1 MEAKEA
7 LDKISSYERF
17 GSILGLERIQALLE
31 RLGNP
36 EKGLKILHVAG
47 TNGKGSVSRFLYEGV
62 RANGYRAGLYTSPY
76 LEVFNERIEADGRMI
91 SDDELADLTKR
102 VTKEAEKMVGE
113 GLDSP
118 TEFELVTA
126 IAFLYFQEKDLDY
139 VVLEVGLGGRGD
151 STNVIDAPL
160 ISIITSIS
168 MDHMDRLGNT
178 LEEIAG
184 EKAGIIKPGV
194 PVVMNVE
201 QKDAARVIARKAY
214 GVGAKLFNVTPI
226 PVRILE
232 ESLDG
237 STLSME
243 LFGTDYSDVRI
254 SMAGRHQTEN
264 IKTALAALEILRKKG
279 QIRLQRDRLYEG
291 ILKARQPG
299 RLEVMS
305 KDPLILL
312 DGAHNQAGAAA
323 LAEAAGDLLPK
334 GKISMIIG
342 VLADKDVE
350 GMIGEF
356 LKITRDFIAT
366 EPNNERRMTAGQL
379 SDIINK
385 AGGRC
390 RIAAKPEDALKE
402 ALSGKEPPDAVIAA
416 GSLYLIGQLRGII
429 KNGIGK

>member
-17 GSILGLERIQALLE
+17 GSVLGLERIKILLE

-36 EKGLKILHVAG
+36 EKSLKILHIAG
-47 TNGKGSVSRFLYEGV
+47 TNGKGSVSRFLYEGIQ
-62 RANGYRAGLYTSPY
+62 ANGYRAGLYTSPF

-91 SDDELADLTKR
+91 SDEELADLTDR
-102 VTKEAEKMVGE
+102 VTGEAEKMVEE
-113 GLDSP
+113 GMDSP
-118 TEFELVTA
+118 TEFEVVTA
-126 IAFLYFQEKDLDY
+126 IAFLFFQEKELDY

-160 ISIITSIS
+160 ISVITSIS

-184 EKAGIIKPGV
+184 EKAGIIKPGI
-194 PVVMNVE
+194 PVVMNVN
-201 QKDAARVIARKAY
+201 QRDAARVIASKAY
-214 GVGAKLFNVTPI
+214 KSGAKLFDVSPI

-232 ESLDG
+232 ESLEG
-237 STLSME
+237 STLNME

-264 IKTALAALEILRKKG
+264 IKTALAALEILRKNG

-291 ILKARQPG
+291 VLKARQPG
-299 RLEVMS
+299 RMELMA
-305 KDPLILL
+305 KDPMILL

-323 LAEAAGDLLPK
+323 LAEAAEYLLPK
-334 GKISMIIG
+334 GKIRMIIG
-342 VLADKDVE
+342 ALADKDVE
-350 GMIGEF
+350 GMISEF
-356 LKITRDFIAT
+356 LKITKDFIAT

-379 SDIINK
+379 SDIINDRGGNCK
-385 AGGRC
+385 A
-390 RIAAKPEDALKE
+390 IPEPAEALKK
-402 ALSGKEPPDAVIAA
+402 ALSEQEPPDVLIAA

>member
-17 GSILGLERIQALLE
+17 GSVLGLERIKILLE

-36 EKGLKILHVAG
+36 EKSLKILHIAG
-47 TNGKGSVSRFLYEGV
+47 TNGKGSVSRFLYEGIQ
-62 RANGYRAGLYTSPY
+62 ANGYRAGLYTSPF

-91 SDDELADLTKR
+91 SDEELADLTDR
-102 VTKEAEKMVGE
+102 VTGEAEKMVEE
-113 GLDSP
+113 GMDSP
-118 TEFELVTA
+118 TEFEVVTA
-126 IAFLYFQEKDLDY
+126 IAFLFFQEKELDY

-160 ISIITSIS
+160 ISVITSIS

-184 EKAGIIKPGV
+184 EKAGIIKPGI
-194 PVVMNVE
+194 PVVMNVN
-201 QKDAARVIARKAY
+201 QRDAARVIASKAY
-214 GVGAKLFNVTPI
+214 KSGSKLFDVSPI

-232 ESLDG
+232 ESLEG
-237 STLSME
+237 STLNME

-264 IKTALAALEILRKKG
+264 IKTALAALEILRKNG

-291 ILKARQPG
+291 VLKARQPG
-299 RLEVMS
+299 RMELMA
-305 KDPLILL
+305 KDPMILL

-323 LAEAAGDLLPK
+323 LAEAAEYLLPK
-334 GKISMIIG
+334 GKIRMIIG
-342 VLADKDVE
+342 ALADKDVE

-356 LKITRDFIAT
+356 LKITKDFIAT

-379 SDIINK
+379 SDIINDRGGNCK
-385 AGGRC
+385 A
-390 RIAAKPEDALKE
+390 IPEPAEALKK
-402 ALSGKEPPDAVIAA
+402 ALSEQEPPDVLIAA
-416 GSLYLIGQLRGII
+416 GSLYLIGQLRGFI

>member
-17 GSILGLERIQALLE
+17 GSVLGLERIKILLE

-36 EKGLKILHVAG
+36 EKSLKILHIAG
-47 TNGKGSVSRFLYEGV
+47 TNGKGSVSRFLYEGIQ
-62 RANGYRAGLYTSPY
+62 ANGYRAGLYTSPF

-91 SDDELADLTKR
+91 SDEELADLTDR
-102 VTKEAEKMVGE
+102 VTGEAEKMVEE
-113 GLDSP
+113 GMDSP
-118 TEFELVTA
+118 TEFEVVTA
-126 IAFLYFQEKDLDY
+126 IAFLFFQEKELDY

-160 ISIITSIS
+160 ISVITSIS

-184 EKAGIIKPGV
+184 EKAGIIKPGI
-194 PVVMNVE
+194 PVVMNVN
-201 QKDAARVIARKAY
+201 QRDAARVIASKAY
-214 GVGAKLFNVTPI
+214 KSGAKLFDVSPI

-232 ESLDG
+232 ESLEG
-237 STLSME
+237 STLNME

-264 IKTALAALEILRKKG
+264 IKTALAALEILRKNG

-291 ILKARQPG
+291 VLKARQPG
-299 RLEVMS
+299 RMEMMA

-323 LAEAAGDLLPK
+323 LAEAAEYLLPK
-334 GKISMIIG
+334 GKIRMIIG
-342 VLADKDVE
+342 ALADKDVE
-350 GMIGEF
+350 GMISEF
-356 LKITRDFIAT
+356 LKITKDFIAT

-379 SDIINK
+379 SDIINDRGGNCK
-385 AGGRC
+385 A
-390 RIAAKPEDALKE
+390 IPEPAEALKK
-402 ALSGKEPPDAVIAA
+402 ALSEQEPPDVLIAA

>member
-17 GSILGLERIQALLE
+17 GSVLGLERIKILLE

-36 EKGLKILHVAG
+36 EKSLKILHIAG
-47 TNGKGSVSRFLYEGV
+47 TNGKGSVSRFLYEGIQ
-62 RANGYRAGLYTSPY
+62 ANGYRAGLYTSPF

-91 SDDELADLTKR
+91 SDEELADLTDR
-102 VTKEAEKMVGE
+102 VTGEAEKMVEE
-113 GLDSP
+113 GMDSP
-118 TEFELVTA
+118 TEFEVVTA
-126 IAFLYFQEKDLDY
+126 IAFLFFQEKELDY

-160 ISIITSIS
+160 ISVITSIS

-184 EKAGIIKPGV
+184 EKAGIIKPGI
-194 PVVMNVE
+194 PVVMNVN
-201 QKDAARVIARKAY
+201 QRDAARVIASKAY
-214 GVGAKLFNVTPI
+214 KSGAKLFDVSPI

-232 ESLDG
+232 ESLEG
-237 STLSME
+237 STLKME

-264 IKTALAALEILRKKG
+264 IKTALAALEILRKNG

-291 ILKARQPG
+291 VLKARQPG
-299 RLEVMS
+299 RMELMA

-323 LAEAAGDLLPK
+323 LAEAAEYLLPK
-334 GKISMIIG
+334 GKIRMIIG
-342 VLADKDVE
+342 ALADKDVE
-350 GMIGEF
+350 GMISEF
-356 LKITRDFIAT
+356 LKITKDFIAT

-379 SDIINK
+379 SDIINDRGGNCK
-385 AGGRC
+385 A
-390 RIAAKPEDALKE
+390 IPEPAEALKK
-402 ALSGKEPPDAVIAA
+402 ALSEQEPPDVLIAA

>member
-17 GSILGLERIQALLE
+17 GSVLGLERIKILLE

-36 EKGLKILHVAG
+36 EKSLKILHIAG
-47 TNGKGSVSRFLYEGV
+47 TNGKGSVSRFLYEGIQ
-62 RANGYRAGLYTSPY
+62 ANGYRAGLYTSPF

-91 SDDELADLTKR
+91 SDEELADLTDR
-102 VTKEAEKMVGE
+102 VTGEAEKMVEE
-113 GLDSP
+113 GMDSP
-118 TEFELVTA
+118 TEFEVVTA
-126 IAFLYFQEKDLDY
+126 IAFLFFQEKELDY

-160 ISIITSIS
+160 ISVITSIS

-184 EKAGIIKPGV
+184 EKAGIIKPGI
-194 PVVMNVE
+194 PVVMNVN
-201 QKDAARVIARKAY
+201 QRDAARVIASKAY
-214 GVGAKLFNVTPI
+214 KSGSKLFDVSPI

-232 ESLDG
+232 ESLEG
-237 STLSME
+237 STLNME

-264 IKTALAALEILRKKG
+264 IKTALAALEILRKNG

-291 ILKARQPG
+291 VLKARQPG
-299 RLEVMS
+299 RMEMMA

-323 LAEAAGDLLPK
+323 LAEAAEYLLPK
-334 GKISMIIG
+334 GKIRMIIG
-342 VLADKDVE
+342 ALADKDVE

-356 LKITRDFIAT
+356 LKITKDFIAT

-379 SDIINK
+379 SDIINDRGGNCK
-385 AGGRC
+385 A
-390 RIAAKPEDALKE
+390 IPEPAEALKK
-402 ALSGKEPPDAVIAA
+402 ALSEQEPPDVLIAA
-416 GSLYLIGQLRGII
+416 GSLYLIGQLRGFI

>member
-17 GSILGLERIQALLE
+17 GSVLGLERIKILLE

-36 EKGLKILHVAG
+36 EKSLKILHIAG
-47 TNGKGSVSRFLYEGV
+47 TNGKGSVSRFLYEGIQ
-62 RANGYRAGLYTSPY
+62 ANGYRAGLYTSPF

-91 SDDELADLTKR
+91 SDEELADLTDR
-102 VTKEAEKMVGE
+102 VTGEAEKMVEE
-113 GLDSP
+113 GMDSP
-118 TEFELVTA
+118 TEFEVVTA
-126 IAFLYFQEKDLDY
+126 IAFLFFQEKELDY

-160 ISIITSIS
+160 ISVITSIS

-184 EKAGIIKPGV
+184 EKAGIIKPGI
-194 PVVMNVE
+194 PVVMNVN
-201 QKDAARVIARKAY
+201 QRDAARVIASKAY
-214 GVGAKLFNVTPI
+214 KSGSKLFDVSPI

-232 ESLDG
+232 ESLEG
-237 STLSME
+237 STLNME

-264 IKTALAALEILRKKG
+264 IKTALAALEILRKNG

-291 ILKARQPG
+291 VLKARQPG
-299 RLEVMS
+299 RMELMA

-323 LAEAAGDLLPK
+323 LAEAAEYLLPK
-334 GKISMIIG
+334 GKIRMIIG
-342 VLADKDVE
+342 ALADKDVE
-350 GMIGEF
+350 GMISEF
-356 LKITRDFIAT
+356 LKITKDFIAT

-379 SDIINK
+379 SDIINDRGGNCK
-385 AGGRC
+385 A
-390 RIAAKPEDALKE
+390 IPEPAEALKK
-402 ALSGKEPPDAVIAA
+402 ALSEQEPPDVLIAA
-416 GSLYLIGQLRGII
+416 GSLYLIGQLRGFI

>member
-17 GSILGLERIQALLE
+17 GSVLGLERIKILLE

-36 EKGLKILHVAG
+36 EKSLKILHIAG
-47 TNGKGSVSRFLYEGV
+47 TNGKGSVSRFLYEGIQ
-62 RANGYRAGLYTSPY
+62 ANGYRAGLYTSPF

-91 SDDELADLTKR
+91 SDEELADLTDR
-102 VTKEAEKMVGE
+102 VTGEAEKMVEE
-113 GLDSP
+113 GMDSP
-118 TEFELVTA
+118 TEFEVVTA
-126 IAFLYFQEKDLDY
+126 IAFLFFQEKELDY
-139 VVLEVGLGGRGD
+139 VVLDVGLGGRGD

-160 ISIITSIS
+160 ISVITSIS

-184 EKAGIIKPGV
+184 EKAGIIKPGI
-194 PVVMNVE
+194 PVVMNVN
-201 QKDAARVIARKAY
+201 QRDAARVIASKAY
-214 GVGAKLFNVTPI
+214 KSGAKLFDVSPI

-232 ESLDG
+232 ESLEG
-237 STLSME
+237 STLNME

-264 IKTALAALEILRKKG
+264 IKTALAALEILRKNG

-291 ILKARQPG
+291 VLKARQPG
-299 RLEVMS
+299 RMEMMA

-323 LAEAAGDLLPK
+323 LAEAAEYLLPK
-334 GKISMIIG
+334 GKIRMIIG
-342 VLADKDVE
+342 ALADKDVE
-350 GMIGEF
+350 GMISEF
-356 LKITRDFIAT
+356 LKITKDFIAT

-379 SDIINK
+379 SDIINDRGGNCK
-385 AGGRC
+385 A
-390 RIAAKPEDALKE
+390 IPEPAEALKK
-402 ALSGKEPPDAVIAA
+402 ALSEQEPPDVLIAA

>member
-17 GSILGLERIQALLE
+17 GSVLGLERIKILLE

-36 EKGLKILHVAG
+36 EKSLKILHIAG
-47 TNGKGSVSRFLYEGV
+47 TNGKGSVSRFLYEGIQ
-62 RANGYRAGLYTSPY
+62 ANGYRAGLYTSPF

-91 SDDELADLTKR
+91 SDEELADLTDR
-102 VTKEAEKMVGE
+102 VTGEAEKMVEE
-113 GLDSP
+113 GMDSP
-118 TEFELVTA
+118 TEFEVVTA
-126 IAFLYFQEKDLDY
+126 IAFLFFQEKELDY

-160 ISIITSIS
+160 ISVITSIS

-184 EKAGIIKPGV
+184 EKAGIIKPGI
-194 PVVMNVE
+194 PVVMNVN
-201 QKDAARVIARKAY
+201 QRDAARVIASKAY
-214 GVGAKLFNVTPI
+214 KSGAKLFDVSPI

-232 ESLDG
+232 ESLEG
-237 STLSME
+237 STLNME

-264 IKTALAALEILRKKG
+264 IKTALAALEILRKNG

-291 ILKARQPG
+291 VLKARQPG
-299 RLEVMS
+299 RMELMA

-323 LAEAAGDLLPK
+323 LAEAAEYLLPK
-334 GKISMIIG
+334 GKIRMIIG
-342 VLADKDVE
+342 ALADKDVE
-350 GMIGEF
+350 GMISEF
-356 LKITRDFIAT
+356 LKITKDFIAT

-379 SDIINK
+379 SDIINDRGGNCK
-385 AGGRC
+385 A
-390 RIAAKPEDALKE
+390 IPEPAEALKK
-402 ALSGKEPPDAVIAA
+402 ALSEQEPPDVLIAA